1 MRKILLMLCLLLG
14 YCVTIVADNT
24 YTIDA
29 TTLNSPA
36 SEGSASFSKGL
47 TITNGGGQNYKS
59 VRIDQLPEVQ

>member
-47 TITNGGGQNYKS
+47 TITNGGAK
-59 VRIDQLPEVQ
+59 L

>member
-14 YCVTIVADNT
+14 HCFTIVAAE

-36 SEGSASFSKGL
+36 SEGSASFKKGL
-47 TITNGGGQNYKS
+47 TITNGGGKTLS
-59 VRIDQLPEVQ
+59 E

>member
-14 YCVTIVADNT
+14 HCIAIVAAE

-36 SEGSASFSKGL
+36 SEGSASFSNGL
-47 TITNGGGQNYKS
+47 AITNGGGQDAEQ
-59 VRIDQLPEVQ
+59 V